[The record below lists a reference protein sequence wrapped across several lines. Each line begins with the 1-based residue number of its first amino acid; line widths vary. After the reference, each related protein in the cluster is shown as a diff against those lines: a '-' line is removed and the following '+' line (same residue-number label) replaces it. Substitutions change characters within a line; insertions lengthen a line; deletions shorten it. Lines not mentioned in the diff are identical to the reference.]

1 MHACFHSFH
10 INYLCKIV
18 WNCCMHNKCMSLYR
32 NFTRYRICLV
42 LWAPF
47 SLKTLLGEASC
58 GSQTFSA
65 NSRVC
70 GKISSYKIISAAR
83 YMLAFD
89 WAQKYFLCPI
99 THKHSNNWFVK
110 SSILGALLPVTS
122 WKLSPLFFLIQL
134 TGPKSPRM
142 MRSVLGKLR
151 LISDEICLPDS
162 LRLIRTYKW
171 PYWFAFFF

>member
-1 MHACFHSFH
+1 MHACFHSFQ
-10 INYLCKIV
+10 INYLCEIV

-58 GSQTFSA
+58 RSQTCSA

-89 WAQKYFLCPI
+89 WAQNMFLFLAI
-99 THKHSNNWFVK
+99 TGKHSNESWNWFVK
-110 SSILGALLPVTS
+110 SSIRGALLPV
-122 WKLSPLFFLIQL
+122 LENFRRRFFLTHRPL
-134 TGPKSPRM
+134 KAEMGRWM
-142 MRSVLGKLR
+142 G
-151 LISDEICLPDS
+151 
-162 LRLIRTYKW
+162 Y
-171 PYWFAFFF
+171 